1 MPSETM
7 KITPRTFFAVVF
19 VSPAAARVPER
30 NDAAL
35 TSPADLSQ
43 LLRLIEA
50 ATGSFGCMVNP

>member
-1 MPSETM
+1 M